1 MAESQKAK
9 ANRLEKAREQRRVKR
24 EQTGDTA
31 EAKAERRK
39 QSKEYDADEDEEAC
53 RQPRRCFVE
62 LIGGWRLGTAFGSQ
76 ASACAC

>member
-9 ANRLEKAREQRRVKR
+9 ASRLEKAREKRSLKR

-39 QSKEYDADEDEEAC
+39 QPNEYDADEMKKRVGNPGAA
-53 RQPRRCFVE
+53 
-62 LIGGWRLGTAFGSQ
+62 LLG
-76 ASACAC
+76 

>member
-24 EQTGDTA
+24 EKTGDTA

-39 QSKEYDADEDEEAC
+39 PTNEYDAEEMKKRVGNPGAA
-53 RQPRRCFVE
+53 
-62 LIGGWRLGTAFGSQ
+62 LLS
-76 ASACAC
+76 

>member
-31 EAKAERRK
+31 EANAERRKQSRK
-39 QSKEYDADEDEEAC
+39 QSKEYDADEMKKRVGNPGAA
-53 RQPRRCFVE
+53 
-62 LIGGWRLGTAFGSQ
+62 LLS
-76 ASACAC
+76 

>member
-39 QSKEYDADEDEEAC
+39 QTSEYDAEQTKQRVGNPGA
-53 RQPRRCFVE
+53 
-62 LIGGWRLGTAFGSQ
+62 AFLS
-76 ASACAC
+76 

>member
-39 QSKEYDADEDEEAC
+39 QTNEYDAEQTKQRVGNPGAA
-53 RQPRRCFVE
+53 
-62 LIGGWRLGTAFGSQ
+62 LLS
-76 ASACAC
+76 

>member
-9 ANRLEKAREQRRVKR
+9 ANRLEKAGEKRRVKR

-39 QSKEYDADEDEEAC
+39 QGKEYDADEMKK
-53 RQPRRCFVE
+53 RV
-62 LIGGWRLGTAFGSQ
+62 GSPG
-76 ASACAC
+76 AALLS